1 MTPPDPIKIL
11 LVDDHAVVRSGLRM
25 LLEVQKDLQIV
36 GEAET
41 GRQALEQIRHHQP
54 QLVLMD
60 VQMPDMNGIE
70 ATRIIKTNY
79 PQIMILALTM
89 YEDDQ
94 YFFEM
99 LRAGASGYVPKRA
112 APDELL
118 SAIRTVS
125 RGEVFLYPSLA
136 TRLVKNYLGEMKRNG
151 EGDLTMALT
160 SREQEVLVL
169 IAEGLTNGEIAE
181 KLVIS
186 SKTVDRHR
194 ENIMSKLNLHSRV
207 DLVKYALRMG
217 LIDLEE

>member
-1 MTPPDPIKIL
+1 MSTTPIKIL

-25 LLEVQKDLQIV
+25 LLEAQTDLLIV

-41 GRQALEQIRHHQP
+41 GLEALEQVKKTQP
-54 QLVLMD
+54 HVVLMD

-70 ATRIIKTNY
+70 ATRRIKTSH
-79 PQIMILALTM
+79 PHIAVLALTM

-99 LRAGASGYVPKRA
+99 LKSGASGYVPKRA
-112 APDELL
+112 APDELIT
-118 SAIRTVS
+118 AVRTVS

-136 TRLVKNYLGEMKRNG
+136 TRLVQNYLGEMQAGNQP
-151 EGDLTMALT
+151 EISAALT

-169 IAEGLTNGEIAE
+169 IAEGLSNSEIAE
-181 KLVIS
+181 RLVIS
-186 SKTVDRHR
+186 AKTVDRHR

-217 LIDLEE
+217 LIELEE